1 MGRGC
6 GNDDFTKDLT
16 KMRNDEHR
24 LQCAC
29 VRWLRYQHP
38 KVLCFAIPNGG
49 ARSALTGAMLK
60 AEGVVAGV
68 PDLLI
73 AEPMGCYAGLF
84 IEMKVKPNRPSN
96 EQKEIISRLED
107 AGYRVAVCY
116 SFEEFEK
123 VVTDYMALSCRV
135 WQNRGIYLM

>member
-1 MGRGC
+1 MGRGSC
-6 GNDDFTKDLT
+6 NNDTAKDLT

-38 KVLCFAIPNGG
+38 QVLCFAIPNGG

-68 PDLLI
+68 PDLMI
-73 AEPMGCYAGLF
+73 AEPRGQFAGLF
-84 IEMKVKPNRPSN
+84 VEMKVKPNRPSK
-96 EQKEIISRLED
+96 EQKDIIKRLED
-107 AGYRVAVCY
+107 AGYKVAVCY
-116 SFEEFEK
+116 CFEDFEK
-123 VVTDYMALSCRV
+123 VVTDYL
-135 WQNRGIYLM
+135 GG

>member
-1 MGRGC
+1 M
-6 GNDDFTKDLT
+6 
-16 KMRNDEHR
+16 
-24 LQCAC
+24 
-29 VRWLRYQHP
+29 
-38 KVLCFAIPNGG
+38 
-49 ARSALTGAMLK
+49 K

-68 PDLLI
+68 PDLMI
-73 AEPMGCYAGLF
+73 AEPRGEFAGLF
-84 IEMKVKPNRPSN
+84 IEMKIKPNRPSK

-123 VVTDYMALSCRV
+123 VVTDYMALSCNM